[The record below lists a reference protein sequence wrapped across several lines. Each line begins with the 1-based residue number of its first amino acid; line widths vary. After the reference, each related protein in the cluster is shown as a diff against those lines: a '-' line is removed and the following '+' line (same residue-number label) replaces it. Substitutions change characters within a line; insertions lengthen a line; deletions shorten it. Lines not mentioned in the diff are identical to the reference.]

1 MHSFGSKLKQLRE
14 EQGFSQEQLAKE
26 LNVSRQAVWKWETD
40 KGLPDI
46 QNIVRLSELFDVSTD
61 YLLKESELIA
71 EPTPAKKW
79 NSEEEIA
86 FYLGMILI
94 LIGGLAF
101 EGSTSWILI
110 SIGLVLLLFFDGLL
124 ISLKR
129 FFSTR
134 DK

>member
-46 QNIVRLSELFDVSTD
+46 QNIVRLSELFDVTTD

-71 EPTPAKKW
+71 EPTPTRKW
-79 NSEEEIA
+79 NSEEDIG

-94 LIGGLAF
+94 LVGGLAF

-110 SIGLVLLLFFDGLL
+110 SIGLVFLVFFDELL
-124 ISLKR
+124 MSIKR
-129 FFSTR
+129 FFSNR
-134 DK
+134 DN

>member
-71 EPTPAKKW
+71 EPTPTKEW
-79 NSEEEIA
+79 NSEEEIG

-110 SIGLVLLLFFDGLL
+110 SIGLVLLVFFDGLL

>member
-71 EPTPAKKW
+71 EPTPSRKW
-79 NSEEEIA
+79 DSEQDIG

-94 LIGGLAF
+94 LIGALAF
-101 EGSTSWILI
+101 EGSASWIWISFGLAFLIFFDDLLI
-110 SIGLVLLLFFDGLL
+110 SI
-124 ISLKR
+124 KR
-129 FFSTR
+129 FFSNR
-134 DK
+134 DN